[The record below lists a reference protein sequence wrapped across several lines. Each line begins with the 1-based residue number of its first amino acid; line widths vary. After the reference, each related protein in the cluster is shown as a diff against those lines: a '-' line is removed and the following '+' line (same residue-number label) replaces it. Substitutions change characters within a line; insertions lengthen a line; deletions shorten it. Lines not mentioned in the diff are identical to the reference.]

1 MYYLHPTDA
10 ELRKL
15 AGIPHP
21 KPKPKPKEGDNKRGK
36 HKRKRAEEPVEDKT
50 FTVPRNIELQVSF
63 WFIWGFLWKYFWNF
77 FILQLETAKIF
88 PKDVLQLKF
97 FTEFVWLVDYSV
109 FVLVVYIITEVGYYL
124 EIFKITKLNQL
135 FLIRSTVE
143 FSLKEIK
150 KLTLVC
156 CGAFYLL
163 DLPCNY
169 SWFSANF
176 WLSLLTFFD
185 LFTRKSLCSVTSLY
199 FWNTEAAAERS
210 LVLVGGSFCFV
221 LALGLLLIDESNLEI
236 GLDAAYSAFNASASE
251 FLEQQ
256 TMDSEYNISY
266 IR

>member
-15 AGIPHP
+15 AGIPQP

-163 DLPCNY
+163 DLHCNY

-176 WLSLLTFFD
+176 WLSLLTFFV